1 MTGMGKQEKIKIKEE
16 NTKEYKQ
23 MFGNNLERGFE
34 YASVYVEAT
43 IISKVI
49 PIDKFDNE
57 EFRRDIAYLTDL
69 YIKVESK
76 GTVEPKQE
84 KKYRVEQEVK
94 YKFEKSNKLM
104 GRNILY
110 KGFPGSGKSHTV
122 TEKFLKNKNKEM
134 IDENLYERVTFYS
147 EYTNAEFVGT
157 IRPCIEN
164 SIPTYKFMPGPFTI
178 LLERAIKNPQTN
190 FYLIIEEINRGEAAS
205 IFGDIFQL
213 LDRENDNGRSKY
225 SITHSLIAEYIY
237 KNEKQ
242 KIYLPENFSIIATM
256 NVSDENV
263 KEFDNAFERRWED
276 IWVFDS
282 KGKYDDKYI
291 KGMEQI
297 TWGEFRNI
305 INKVIT
311 NQQGILKNEDK
322 QLGAYYIGESYVTDN
337 AEKNDVGREA
347 FLYKVI
353 LNLYNK
359 TCKYDKTLI
368 FDEKISSINKL
379 AQTFLNK
386 NYLEVFKEE
395 IRDEFL
401 R

>member
-84 KKYRVEQEVK
+84 KK

-311 NQQGILKNEDK
+311 NQQGI
-322 QLGAYYIGESYVTDN
+322 
-337 AEKNDVGREA
+337 
-347 FLYKVI
+347 
-353 LNLYNK
+353 
-359 TCKYDKTLI
+359 
-368 FDEKISSINKL
+368 
-379 AQTFLNK
+379 
-386 NYLEVFKEE
+386 
-395 IRDEFL
+395 
-401 R
+401 